1 LYRLRVD
8 KFLNMT
14 ANLNAQMTVRDD
26 HFNSR
31 ESRKHSGTIV
41 ELTRAAD
48 GQVKIR
54 YTESRA
60 KS

>member
-1 LYRLRVD
+1 
-8 KFLNMT
+8 MT